1 MALGRSSG
9 RNRPLT
15 TAAAAREVAVGALTF
30 LIADPERIGPMLAE
44 SGMAPGDLRGAVGST
59 AFQVGVLDY
68 LIDRQDL
75 LVDYAA
81 GAGIDPG
88 HVVAARE
95 ILAHEGAG
103 GRER

>member
-1 MALGRSSG
+1 MALGRSPG
-9 RNRPLT
+9 RTRSLT

-30 LIADPERIGPMLAE
+30 LVSDPERIGPMLAA

-68 LIDRQDL
+68 LIERQDL
-75 LVDYAA
+75 LIEYAN

-95 ILAHEGAG
+95 ILTHEGAG
-103 GRER
+103 RRER